1 MDGSPSLAVPGTVGL
16 NRTADQLDQFFYQML
31 QQAVGD
37 RRGWLKKQCAD
48 ETMLDELLSLLDAH
62 EQAGDFMQQPLQVE
76 VDSLVESELIGR
88 QLGPYLIDSLIAHG
102 GMGRIYRAHR
112 SDGAYEQQVAIKLIE
127 SGNIDPALLRYERQI
142 LADLQHPNIVSLID
156 GGSLEEGI
164 PYLVMEYIQGRPID
178 RYVREE
184 RLSRHQTLR
193 LFCRLARVVS
203 QTHQYGVLHC
213 DLKPDNILVTDEGD
227 LKLLDFGVA
236 HLYSI
241 ATAEQVP
248 LSHALTPE
256 YASPQRHKDPLP
268 RVGDDIYSLGVIFGV
283 MLSGERPDKQFT
295 RDGGCHVRLGH
306 IETRLG
312 RERLAIFRKAT
323 HPDPQQRYQTVDE
336 MSADIFRWFDR
347 EPLLAMGDKPGYR
360 SRKFLRRYGI
370 RISIGAA
377 MLVLTIS
384 MLSIW
389 QSQKERAEQ
398 AQSLAVAQVESVLRE
413 LDDRMERLSGSTL
426 ARVSAVEDTL
436 NRLQQMS
443 LQQPLNHKI
452 KRTVAD
458 ANMKLGDLLG
468 HPFHLH
474 LNQFERSR
482 VHLERAL
489 VLYRELF
496 IDEPESFPAAMQMAK
511 VERMLVAL
519 MVYLDGQPE
528 KGLGRLQGTLSVLRQ
543 LKRSTLLH
551 NGQLAIQHLAIA
563 HLLTRLGR
571 LEEAADSYHKVAV
584 LLQHPNDSEGEYEQ
598 EHNRRI
604 YNFFLDEKAAF
615 ILASG
620 DYSSAKIAFEGIL
633 QRAEGSA
640 FWRDQRRR
648 SRSHY
653 ALACIGLL
661 NQGSV
666 TQAVDYLHRAREMVR
681 SLVQEYPAAIPLQW
695 ELARYAPLDEVIP
708 DSNSAWAAAFDC
720 HNAYRIMDPPMP
732 HKPYET

>member
-1 MDGSPSLAVPGTVGL
+1 LSQ
-16 NRTADQLDQFFYQML
+16 TAERLELLFCQAL
-31 QQAVGD
+31 QQAAED
-37 RRGWLKKQCAD
+37 RRGWLKKRCAD
-48 ETMLDELLSLLDAH
+48 EAMLNEVLSLLDAH
-62 EQAGDFMQQPLQVE
+62 EQAGDFMDQPLQVE
-76 VDSLVESELIGR
+76 VDSVVESELVGR

-112 SDGAYEQQVAIKLIE
+112 NDGAYEQQVAIKLIE

-142 LADLQHPNIVSLID
+142 LADLHHPNVVSLID

-184 RLSRHQTLR
+184 QLSRHQTLR

-203 QTHQYGVLHC
+203 QTHQYGVIHC
-213 DLKPDNILVTDEGD
+213 DLKPDNILVTDDGD

-241 ATAEQVP
+241 AVAEQAP
-248 LSHALTPE
+248 PSHALTPE

-268 RVGDDIYSLGVIFGV
+268 RVSDDIYSLGIIFGV
-283 MLSGERPDKQFT
+283 MLSGEQPSKPFIS
-295 RDGGCHVRLGH
+295 DGDYHAQLSH
-306 IETRLG
+306 IEPHLG
-312 RERLAIFRKAT
+312 RERRAIFRKAT
-323 HPDPQQRYQTVDE
+323 HPDPQQRYLTVDA
-336 MSADIFRWFDR
+336 MNADIFRWFDR

-360 SRKFLRRYGI
+360 SRKFLRRYGV
-370 RISIGAA
+370 RISISAA
-377 MLVLTIS
+377 MLALIIS
-384 MLSIW
+384 MLVVW

-398 AQSLAVAQVESVLRE
+398 AQSLAVAQVESALRE
-413 LDDRMERLSGSTL
+413 LDDRMERLSGSTR

-443 LQQPLNHKI
+443 LQQPLNHQI
-452 KRTVAD
+452 KRAVAD

-496 IDEPESFPAAMQMAK
+496 IEEPESFSAAMQMAK

-519 MVYLDGQPE
+519 TVYLDEQLE
-528 KGLGRLQGTLSVLRQ
+528 KGLGRLQKTLSILKQR
-543 LKRSTLLH
+543 KRSSLLH

-563 HLLTRLGR
+563 HLLIRLGR
-571 LEEAADSYHKVAV
+571 LEEAAEGYRKVAA

-604 YNFFLDEKAAF
+604 FNFFLDEKAAF
-615 ILASG
+615 TLASG
-620 DYSSAKIAFEGIL
+620 DYSNAKIAFEGIL
-633 QRAEGSA
+633 QRAGGSA

-661 NQGSV
+661 NQGAVS
-666 TQAVDYLHRAREMVR
+666 QAADHLHKARDMVR
-681 SLVQEYPAAIPLQW
+681 SLVREYPAAIPLQW
-695 ELARYAPLDEVIP
+695 ELARYAPLERAIP
-708 DSNSAWAAAFDC
+708 ESNSAWIAAFNC
-720 HNAYRIMDPPMP
+720 HNAYRVMEPPMP
-732 HKPYET
+732 PKSHET

>member
-1 MDGSPSLAVPGTVGL
+1 LSQ
-16 NRTADQLDQFFYQML
+16 TAERLELLFCQAL
-31 QQAVGD
+31 QQAAED
-37 RRGWLKKQCAD
+37 RRDWLKKCCAD
-48 ETMLDELLSLLDAH
+48 EAMLNEVLSLLDAH
-62 EQAGDFMQQPLQVE
+62 EQAGDFMDQPLQVD
-76 VDSLVESELIGR
+76 VDSVVESELVGR
-88 QLGPYLIDSLIAHG
+88 QLGPYLIDSLMAHG
-102 GMGRIYRAHR
+102 GMGRVYRAHR
-112 SDGAYEQQVAIKLIE
+112 NDGAYEQQVAIKLIE

-142 LADLQHPNIVSLID
+142 LADLHHPNIVSLID

-178 RYVREE
+178 QYVREE
-184 RLSRHQTLR
+184 QLSRHQTLR
-193 LFCRLARVVS
+193 LFCSLARVVS
-203 QTHQYGVLHC
+203 QTHQYGVIHC

-241 ATAEQVP
+241 AAAEQVP

-268 RVGDDIYSLGVIFGV
+268 RVSDDIYSLGVIFGV
-283 MLSGERPDKQFT
+283 MLSGERPGKLLT
-295 RDGGCHVRLGH
+295 GDGGCRAQLSH
-306 IETRLG
+306 IETHLG
-312 RERLAIFRKAT
+312 RERRAIFRKAT
-323 HPDPQQRYQTVDE
+323 HPDPQRRYQTVDE
-336 MSADIFRWFDR
+336 MNADIFRWFDR

-360 SRKFLRRYGI
+360 SRKFLRRYWL
-370 RISIGAA
+370 RISISTA

-398 AQSLAVAQVESVLRE
+398 AQTLAVAQVESVLRE

-426 ARVSAVEDTL
+426 ARISAIEETL
-436 NRLQQMS
+436 NRLEQMS
-443 LQQPLNHKI
+443 LQQPSDHEI
-452 KRTVAD
+452 KRAVAD

-489 VLYRELF
+489 ALYRELF
-496 IDEPESFPAAMQMAK
+496 IEEPESFPAAMQMAK
-511 VERMLVAL
+511 VERMLVVL
-519 MVYLDGQPE
+519 TVYLDGQLE
-528 KGLGRLQGTLSVLRQ
+528 KGLGRLQKTLSVLKQ

-563 HLLTRLGR
+563 HVLTRLGR

-620 DYSSAKIAFEGIL
+620 DHINAQIAFEGIL
-633 QRAEGSA
+633 QRSEGST

-661 NQGSV
+661 NQGSMTEV
-666 TQAVDYLHRAREMVR
+666 ANHLHKAREIVR
-681 SLVQEYPAAIPLQW
+681 SLVQEYPAAVSLQW

-732 HKPYET
+732 HKPYEI